1 MYRRLLILSVIVL
14 ATLFGVTCLGYHA
27 VNKWAQGLEGAR
39 LGEFA
44 EVAEQI
50 RQDVKHKLDEFIQAE
65 QERPYTDYLQ
75 YYVPDT
81 VAANPQQLS
90 VLRSPLAEQFVNGLA
105 YGYFQ
110 IEPSGDIVAP
120 WYSPDPVRPVRKELE
135 REARAYFDN
144 IVSNIMPAMASA
156 GGTLLSDRS
165 NADKEILG
173 DVEGQTASV
182 EREEMAEKAEQQLFS
197 KQVSGRK
204 GSYPI
209 ESLKAESAEP
219 KIVTQQRAIVASN
232 WAQSVRTN
240 AEQRDEL
247 SDLRREPRARQSVS
261 PARPDAFGVTRQRS
275 VAQGDLPQ
283 QVQMEVASEQQSF
296 QNEGVP
302 ARDFRVPQVNQAN
315 ESNLSDTVQ
324 IRIEPLV
331 PMVVPEPTGVRSMF
345 GRQVFLLRHVQIEDE
360 HVVQGFQLNEKQLV
374 AEVEESAERFTRE
387 NMTFELCG
395 WAAADKTSGE
405 TTDVAY
411 TASLD
416 FGFGELL
423 LHLRELNPAWIGR
436 EILILRRWY
445 FSTIAVVFVAVGL
458 ALAGLWKT
466 TRAQIKLAQKK
477 DEFISAVSHEL
488 RTPLT
493 SIRMYAEMLENN
505 WLTSK
510 EKTAEYYR
518 NMRQESERLSR
529 LIENVLDFSRL
540 QRGRKRYDFR
550 LGDVNQCIAEVVAM
564 MRPYAAE
571 HGFSI
576 ETDLG
581 DVGQSTFDRDAVAQ
595 IVVNLLDNAVKYA
608 RSADDKRIHVRT
620 ARDAGHAIIE
630 VEDHGPGVPHRQ
642 RTKIFEQFYRGAQE
656 APRQGSETAAYQTTG
671 TGLGLALVK
680 RFAEAH
686 HGYVNILSAE
696 PGKTIF
702 RVSLPTEV

>member
-1 MYRRLLILSVIVL
+1 MYKRLLILSVIVL

-50 RQDVKHKLDEFIQAE
+50 RQDVKRKLDEFIQAE
-65 QERPYTDYLQ
+65 QERPYTDYQQ

-81 VAANPQQLS
+81 VTTVQQQLPL
-90 VLRSPLAEQFVNGLA
+90 LRSPLAGQLANGFA

-120 WYSPDPVRPVRKELE
+120 WYSPDTARPVEEAFE
-135 REARAYFDN
+135 REAKVQFDN
-144 IVSNIMPAMASA
+144 IVSNFMPAMAAA
-156 GGTLLSDRS
+156 GGALLSERP
-165 NADKEILG
+165 NADKEIFA
-173 DVEGQTASV
+173 DAEGQVVFA
-182 EREEMAEKAEQQLFS
+182 EREEAAEKPEPQLFS

-204 GSYPI
+204 KSYSI
-209 ESLKAESAEP
+209 ESLQAESVAP
-219 KIVTQQRAIVASN
+219 KVLTQQRAIVASN
-232 WAQSVRTN
+232 RAQPARSNEAQQQSRS
-240 AEQRDEL
+240 E
-247 SDLRREPRARQSVS
+247 LRRDRRVS
-261 PARPDAFGVTRQRS
+261 QPAPAPTADTSAATRQRA
-275 VAQGDLPQ
+275 VAQPQAPQ
-283 QVQMEVASEQQSF
+283 QVQMDTNSQQQLS
-296 QNEGVP
+296 QAAGVP
-302 ARDFRVPQVNQAN
+302 SDYFRFQEAN
-315 ESNLSDTVQ
+315 REEEPNLSDTVQ
-324 IRIEPLV
+324 IRIEPFV
-331 PMVVPEPTGVRSMF
+331 PMVVPEPNGTHSLF
-345 GRQVFLLRHVQIEDE
+345 GRQVFLLRRVQVEDE
-360 HVVQGFQLNEKQLV
+360 HIVQGFQFNEEQLV
-374 AEVEESAERFTRE
+374 AEVKESAERFARE
-387 NMTFELCG
+387 NMGFDLCSRRG
-395 WAAADKTSGE
+395 AGGASTAAGN
-405 TTDVAY
+405 VAY
-411 TASLD
+411 TAILD

-423 LHLRELNPAWIGR
+423 LYLKELDPAWIGR
-436 EILILRRWY
+436 ETGTLRRWY
-445 FSTIAVVFVAVGL
+445 LSTIAVVFVAVSL

-510 EKTAEYYR
+510 AKTGEYYR
-518 NMRQESERLSR
+518 NIRQESERLSR

-571 HGFSI
+571 QGFAI
-576 ETDLG
+576 ETDFG
-581 DVGQSTFDRDAVAQ
+581 DVGESTFDRDAVAQ

-620 ARDAGHAIIE
+620 TRDDGHAIIE
-630 VEDHGPGVPHRQ
+630 VEDHGPGVPNRQ
-642 RTKIFEQFYRGAQE
+642 RTKIFEQFYRGASE
-656 APRQGSETAAYQTTG
+656 APGYQTTG

-686 HGYVNILSAE
+686 RGFVEIRSGE
-696 PGKTIF
+696 PGRTIF
-702 RVSLPTEV
+702 CVGLAIEL